1 MQPERRHYAVLFGA
15 SMGVLM
21 LELSFARTLSVALL
35 SHYAF
40 VAISLAMFGLGLA
53 GLLVYL
59 RPERFGPTTV
69 DAQLAISPRRSA
81 GCTPRISS
89 ARASDASA
97 RSCCCR

>member
-15 SMGVLM
+15 SMGLLM

-53 GLLVYL
+53 GLA
-59 RPERFGPTTV
+59 GPKRWG
-69 DAQLAISPRRSA
+69 RRYRLS
-81 GCTPRISS
+81 
-89 ARASDASA
+89 RASS
-97 RSCCCR
+97 